1 MSTYKEQP
9 VTIHHV
15 TEYGND
21 TGHFENKW
29 FEVRI
34 GETVIGRGDT
44 LEDAITFCE
53 SEDTIDKDIVEDS
66 QNGS

>member
-1 MSTYKEQP
+1 MSAYKEQP

-21 TGHFENKW
+21 TGYFENKW

-34 GETVIGRGDT
+34 GETVIGRGAT
-44 LEDAITFCE
+44 LEEAIAYTE
-53 SEDTIDKDIVEDS
+53 SAEAIDKDILEVNNE
-66 QNGS
+66 

>member
-9 VTIHHV
+9 VTLHHV

-21 TGHFENKW
+21 TGYFENKW

-34 GETVIGRGDT
+34 GDSVIGRGDT
-44 LEDAITFCE
+44 LEDTIKYCE
-53 SEDTIDKDIVEDS
+53 PAETIDKDMLEE
-66 QNGS
+66 

>member
-9 VTIHHV
+9 VTFHHV

-21 TGHFENKW
+21 TGYFENKW

-34 GETVIGRGDT
+34 GETVIGQGDT
-44 LEDAITFCE
+44 LEDAIHFCE
-53 SEDTIDKDIVEDS
+53 SADTIDKDIVEDC
-66 QNGS
+66 

>member
-9 VTIHHV
+9 VKFHRV

-21 TGHFENKW
+21 TGYFENKW

-34 GETVIGRGDT
+34 GVTVSGRGDP
-44 LEDAITFCE
+44 LKDAISFCE
-53 SEDTIDKDIVEDS
+53 SAETICKDIVEE
-66 QNGS
+66 

>member
-9 VTIHHV
+9 VTFHHV

-21 TGHFENKW
+21 TGYFENKW

-34 GETVIGRGDT
+34 GETGRGDT
-44 LEDAITFCE
+44 LKDAISFCE
-53 SEDTIDKDIVEDS
+53 SAETICKDILEE
-66 QNGS
+66 

>member
-9 VTIHHV
+9 VTLHHV

-21 TGHFENKW
+21 TGYFENKW

-34 GETVIGRGDT
+34 GDSVIGRGDT
-44 LEDAITFCE
+44 LEDAIKYCE
-53 SEDTIDKDIVEDS
+53 PAETIDKDLLDE
-66 QNGS
+66 G